1 MLRRRGS
8 PWTFNSKQLIEDLGR
23 VKSVGSGI
31 LPTYSRKLS
40 DPIPDGI
47 ELKKSHKIVFVEG
60 NYLLNYKDHEW
71 SPLEPT
77 FDEKWY
83 LKCENLEVQR
93 ERLINRHLETWS
105 DAKTRQFGAGRG
117 GAALKAD
124 SNDMKNAVIIE
135 ENSLQFAD
143 RIILSVNDKEF

>member
-1 MLRRRGS
+1 M
-8 PWTFNSKQLIEDLGR
+8 
-23 VKSVGSGI
+23 
-31 LPTYSRKLS
+31 
-40 DPIPDGI
+40 
-47 ELKKSHKIVFVEG
+47 
-60 NYLLNYKDHEW
+60 
-71 SPLEPT
+71 EPT